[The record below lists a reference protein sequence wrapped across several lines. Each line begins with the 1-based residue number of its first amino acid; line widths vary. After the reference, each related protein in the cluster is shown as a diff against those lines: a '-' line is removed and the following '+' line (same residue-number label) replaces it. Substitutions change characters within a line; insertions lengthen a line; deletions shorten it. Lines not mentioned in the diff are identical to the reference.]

1 MAESQIELIVNAVK
15 ALNPLRKV
23 EQSTKKV
30 EQAVEDVNKDLDKQS
45 SKFDQ
50 AGKSASRASSSF
62 DKLAKNAG
70 RLAAAYLTFNA
81 AQNALREGINR
92 IESERRIE
100 SLAKSY
106 GEVAQLQA
114 AATQSAKKFGL
125 GQTEANKA
133 LGDVF
138 ARLRPIGVGLSDI
151 VSVYSGFNTAARL
164 SGTTAQEASSAFR
177 QLSQALGSGALRG
190 DEFNSISEQIPAIL
204 TAISQETGVAQGD
217 LRDYAAEGN
226 ITADVVIR
234 ALKRIETEGAGQL
247 QSALDGPRQAIVDF
261 QNATEDVQVALTQDI
276 VPQMAEVFR
285 GLAELIT
292 NLEGPIRFIGGVAA
306 NTLNQINSLI
316 TQATQPAA
324 QAARR
329 DIEAG
334 LIPTNFIAGLTGG
347 DVRGGAKQLFGEA
360 GLKELEDRA
369 REFSDLRGV
378 GFQETLLQFMQD
390 RLATMDAANAPATS
404 KLPLPK
410 FQPQPT
416 KPPGGDSGKGPVDM
430 SERMLELRQQLG
442 QAEDKN
448 QDRIAATLKLMIE
461 RQRIAESEIEPRQ
474 RIFELEEAQRNFKNE
489 ILEIDTAIAEEA
501 RKKEEADNKVLL
513 PLQRQAELLQ
523 ARLDGTEE
531 EVLMRHNVE
540 DLMNKT
546 NNLTEAQATLLLN
559 NIELLKTEVSEADKL
574 KASFEQIGATIKTGM
589 VDGIMAAIEGTQSFS
604 ESLSGILKQLAR
616 MFIQT
621 GVSQA
626 GQALKI
632 PGFANGGKPPVGKA
646 SIVGEKGPE
655 LFVPSTSGTIVPNH
669 AIGTSNIVVNVDASG
684 SNVQGDGQQSKAL
697 GQAIGAAVQAE
708 IVKQKMPGGLLN

>member
-15 ALNPLRKV
+15 ALNPLKKV
-23 EQSTKKV
+23 EQSTRKV
-30 EQAVEDVNKDLDKQS
+30 EKAVEDVNKDLDKQS
-45 SKFDQ
+45 SKFNQ
-50 AGKSASRASSSF
+50 AGKSAAKASSSF
-62 DKLAKNAG
+62 DNLAKNAG
-70 RLAAAYLTFNA
+70 KLAAAYFTFNA

-106 GEVAQLQA
+106 GEVAQLQD

-133 LGDVF
+133 LGDIF

-204 TAISQETGVAQGD
+204 TAISQETGIAQGD
-217 LRDYAAEGN
+217 LREYAAEGN
-226 ITADVVIR
+226 ITADIVIR
-234 ALKRIETEGAGQL
+234 ALKRIETEGAAKL
-247 QSALDGPRQAIVDF
+247 QNALDGPRQAIVDF
-261 QNATEDVQVALTQDI
+261 QNATEDVQVALTRDI

-285 GLAELIT
+285 GLAELII

-306 NTLNQINSLI
+306 DTLNQINSLI
-316 TQATQPAA
+316 VQATQPAA
-324 QAARR
+324 VAARR

-334 LIPTNFIAGLTGG
+334 LIPTNIVAGLTGG

-390 RLATMDAANAPATS
+390 RLATMDAANAPTAS
-404 KLPLPK
+404 ELSLPK
-410 FQPQPT
+410 LKL
-416 KPPGGDSGKGPVDM
+416 KPPKPPSEDSGNGPVDM
-430 SERMLELRQQLG
+430 SERMLQLRQQLG
-442 QAEDKN
+442 EAEDRN

-461 RQRIAESEIEPRQ
+461 RQRIAESEVKPRQ

-489 ILEIDTAIAEEA
+489 ILGIDQNIAEEA

-531 EVLMRHNVE
+531 EVQMRHDVE
-540 DLMNKT
+540 DLLNKT
-546 NNLTEAQATLLLN
+546 NNLTEEGATLLLN
-559 NIELLKTEVSEADKL
+559 KIELLKTENAEVDRL
-574 KASFEQIGATIKTGM
+574 KANFEQIGAVIKTGM
-589 VDGIMAAIEGTQSFS
+589 VDGIMAAIEGAQSFS
-604 ESLSGILKQLAR
+604 ESLSGILMQLAR

-632 PGFANGGKPPVGKA
+632 PGFADGGNPPVGKM
-646 SIVGEKGPE
+646 SVVGEKGPE
-655 LFVPSTSGTIVPNH
+655 LFVPKTAGTIIPNH
-669 AIGTSNIVVNVDASG
+669 AIGSSNIVVNVDASG
-684 SNVQGDGQQSKAL
+684 SSVEGDEQQSRQL
-697 GQAIGAAVQAE
+697 GKLIGAAVQSE
-708 IVKQKMPGGLLN
+708 IIKQKMPGGLLS